1 MSRSIASWPRPPGVQ
16 ERHQLGQP
24 AGAHPSRMPGQ
35 PPCVGQ
41 RAAQREIDLGV
52 CAAQF
57 VVGPSRQGVMNGRI
71 QLSLSVA
78 DRMVE
83 R

>member
-1 MSRSIASWPRPPGVQ
+1 VDRGPLDRLAR
-16 ERHQLGQP
+16 GQTITDVTVRIP
-24 AGAHPSRMPGQ
+24 A
-35 PPCVGQ
+35 
-41 RAAQREIDLGV
+41 IDLGV

-57 VVGPSRQGVMNGRI
+57 VGGSSGQGVMNGRI

-78 DRMVE
+78 DHMVE